1 MIAKIDPIFY
11 YVYMKT
17 IKLKFPLALEKNRI
31 RLGALFVSL
40 LSFTSIVLFLQNN
53 IFFLLLLLF
62 LLWLDFLIFLLFG
75 PKVSI
80 FKPLVELIHK
90 KWIKKEEWISSK
102 PKKFAKFC
110 GLSLLTV
117 AILVFPFNANASVIL
132 VGLLCLFSFLEATFD
147 FCVACKMYGIFQKF
161 GLIEKDHCENC

>member
-1 MIAKIDPIFY
+1 
-11 YVYMKT
+11 MKT
-17 IKLKFPLALEKNRI
+17 IKLEFPLALEKNRI
-31 RLGALFVSL
+31 RLGALLVSL
-40 LSFTSIVLFLQNN
+40 VSFTSIVLFPQNN
-53 IFFLLLLLF
+53 IFFLLLIG

-75 PKVSI
+75 PKVSF
-80 FKPLVELIHK
+80 FKPLVEIIHK

-102 PKKFAKFC
+102 PKRFAKFC
-110 GLSLLTV
+110 GFSLLTA
-117 AILVFPFNANASVIL
+117 AILMFYMNAIVSVIL